1 MFTSFAPDIILM
13 GGVTILLVLG
23 VLNPQEAL
31 SGFSNQGMITVA
43 LLFVV
48 AQGLSQTG
56 VRLGLLAVYWD
67 TLLALVWRNY
77 GLCYQLPRLVQLS
90 ITRRLS
96 R

>member
-1 MFTSFAPDIILM
+1 MEFAAYIAIAVVGVCFLALMFTSFAPDIILM

-56 VRLGLLAVYWD
+56 GAAWLA
-67 TLLALVWRNY
+67 
-77 GLCYQLPRLVQLS
+77 GS
-90 ITRRLS
+90 
-96 R
+96 